1 MAGAIH
7 EAGITVKVSTDGTE
21 KLDAVAR
28 GMDELAQGAAEAA
41 PKLKPIAEGVQQIGR
56 EAGIAEQARTLGAL
70 GDEARGA
77 ATGVDALGKEA
88 RQAAAGVDTL
98 GGGLGRLPA
107 LLGPIGGLVAGA
119 FAVDKLAG
127 FAASLGSI
135 ADAAKNLEARLAL
148 AVGAAGNLPAALDQ
162 VRASANATGSELNAI
177 GDLFG
182 ALARSTRELGTSQE
196 DVAQLTDTINKSFA
210 VSGTSAAAASGAI
223 TQLAQAFQSGALRGD
238 EFNSVNEQAARLMQ
252 ALADGLGVARGE
264 LRAMAEQEALTT
276 EVVLGALQSQAAA
289 IDAEFSKLPDTIER
303 AAQRMANNWQVFVGE
318 LDKTTGASDA
328 VAGGLN
334 AVAENLDEIA
344 SAAATAGEVVV
355 TALAVKAAAALRG
368 YVTLATASTAATAAQ
383 TAALGGLAVAGQAA
397 TGALLTLGRALPG
410 LAVAGAVAGVAA
422 LVVEFFRAKTAAEE
436 ADAAIEKMLAEP
448 AQNAVA
454 GDIDLVATKAEALRF
469 KLSEV
474 ELRFAELRAKGQ
486 DAAKALG
493 TVVQAADIGSSD
505 GIKAL
510 ILDLD
515 RLRLGAQV
523 TGEQIDAA
531 LRAKLAQLSA
541 RELQEF
547 RIQSE
552 IAFGGAA
559 DAAERLAQINDA
571 VLAVSFGKLGVNAAA
586 ALGQISPAAAEAIA
600 GVDGIVTALDAA
612 EVEAVQAAG
621 AIELALG
628 AAFKKADTLAA
639 VDALNSRIKELGEAG
654 KIGAES
660 MTRLAD
666 ASEAARR
673 RIEDMTPGINSVEE
687 AFRELGVKSQA
698 ELDRLAQSARRSF
711 DLIRESGTATPREMQ
726 AAFTAYAE
734 AAVAANDGVVD
745 ATLKGEAA
753 AQRLRISVDEAGSVS
768 VQRLSEAAQAAG
780 GLEEALAGAADAA
793 DDLGQSAS
801 AAGGAITNAAE
812 THKSEADS
820 ITIPYVRGAQAASRY
835 ADEARKVAAAIAEAG
850 TAGLRSMAQVNAAF
864 AAAEAAA
871 SSYISTMEALDAR
884 QAQLSS
890 SAASGVEALRLR
902 LLEMNGTEAQIAEAR
917 KARDIAEINRTI
929 ALTQIELQ
937 RAQLRNEN
945 GVAAQLQAEIRL
957 LREQLGLI
965 DEIYR
970 AEQRNR
976 TAEQSGGR
984 GGRGGSG
991 TGITA
996 GISGNRQPAGGQV
1009 PIAQSFAPAG
1019 STVHINLPAT
1029 PAGYDRATLDSLARQ
1044 LVPVIT
1050 DLQRKGAL

>member
-1 MAGAIH
+1 MAGANH

-77 ATGVDALGKEA
+77 AAGVDALGKEA

-127 FAASLGSI
+127 FAASLGPI

-182 ALARSTRELGTSQE
+182 ALTRSTRELGTSQE

-210 VSGTSAAAASGAI
+210 VSGTAAGAASGAI

-238 EFNSVNEQAARLMQ
+238 EFNSVNEQAPRLMQ

-264 LRAMAEQEALTT
+264 LRAMAEQGALTT

-334 AVAENLDEIA
+334 MVAENLDEIA

-368 YVTLATASTAATAAQ
+368 YVTLATAGTAATAAQ
-383 TAALGGLAVAGQAA
+383 TAALGGLAAAGQAA

-454 GDIDLVATKAEALRF
+454 GEIELVATKAEALRF

-547 RIQSE
+547 RIQAE

-639 VDALNSRIKELGEAG
+639 VVALNSRIQDLGEAG
-654 KIGAES
+654 KIGAEA

-687 AFRELGVKSQA
+687 AFRRLGVTSKAEMDRAAAEAKQA
-698 ELDRLAQSARRSF
+698 FEVIRDSGKATAEELR
-711 DLIRESGTATPREMQ
+711 

-734 AAVAANDGVVD
+734 QAVAANGGVADATVKAQASALGLAVEVDKTGKVIVRTMAEAAFGVKGTDKALKDAAGSAGELGEAAKDAGKSMVEAAREQNAAVKSVTVSLVD
-745 ATLKGEAA
+745 ATT
-753 AQRLRISVDEAGSVS
+753 AQ
-768 VQRLSEAAQAAG
+768 
-780 GLEEALAGAADAA
+780 
-793 DDLGQSAS
+793 
-801 AAGGAITNAAE
+801 
-812 THKSEADS
+812 
-820 ITIPYVRGAQAASRY
+820 SRY
-835 ADEARKVAAAIAEAG
+835 ADEARRVASEVYNSTLAQARSFSVASGAIDGARSAARLYIEEMERLDA
-850 TAGLRSMAQVNAAF
+850 AQERFSSNAA
-864 AAAEAAA
+864 
-871 SSYISTMEALDAR
+871 D
-884 QAQLSS
+884 
-890 SAASGVEALRLR
+890 GVEQLRLR
-902 LLEMNGTEAQIAEAR
+902 LLELNGTEEQIAAAR
-917 KARDIAEINRTI
+917 QSRDQAEVLRTI
-929 ALTQIELQ
+929 ELTRLDLRRAELRRDQGEVQ
-937 RAQLRNEN
+937 R
-945 GVAAQLQAEIRL
+945 LQAEINL
-957 LREQLGLI
+957 LQEQLTLI
-965 DEIYR
+965 EQIYR
-970 AEQRNR
+970 AEARQRTNASAPPR
-976 TAEQSGGR
+976 GSSSGSS
-984 GGRGGSG
+984 SG
-991 TGITA
+991 V
-996 GISGNRQPAGGQV
+996 SAGGAGVQ
-1009 PIAQSFAPAG
+1009 AAAPAAAAAG
-1019 STVHINLPAT
+1019 ARQTTLNINLP
-1029 PAGYDRATLDSLARQ
+1029 GSGIFSGDRASLEAFARQ
-1044 LVPVIT
+1044 LGPVIT